1 MKPSAL
7 VPLITLLAGFAAG
20 WLVKPAATPVVATP
34 PPGPAARPPAANR
47 PPAPNGG
54 AGALPPPPVRSR
66 VIPVP
71 TPVPTVPGPESAA
84 GSKDAAKMLRIV
96 ELLGLSD
103 DQQTALAGI
112 LKETS
117 ESFVAD
123 PTKPASAK
131 ETLALVAKCSADLEK
146 SLAGLLTPEQAAKF
160 AALRQR
166 ERDNRIETKAQ
177 RELSRYAELTD
188 LSSSQRDQILAQLR
202 QSTTAEADAIP
213 AAYSLM
219 LSTSVLPV
227 GPRTMPEQSILALS
241 QVAEGPD
248 AADGASA
255 HAQLIAAQRRRLDE
269 RLVWLKPILTPAQ
282 FAQYEAVAAEQ
293 QGFLDRMRPPP

>member
-1 MKPSAL
+1 
-7 VPLITLLAGFAAG
+7 G
-20 WLVKPAATPVVATP
+20 
-34 PPGPAARPPAANR
+34 
-47 PPAPNGG
+47 
-54 AGALPPPPVRSR
+54 
-66 VIPVP
+66 
-71 TPVPTVPGPESAA
+71 PTVPGPESAA

-96 ELLGLSD
+96 ELLGLSET
-103 DQQTALAGI
+103 QQTDLAGI
-112 LKETS
+112 LKATS

-131 ETLALVAKCSADLEK
+131 DTLALVAKCSAELEQ

-160 AALRQR
+160 TALRQR

-177 RELSRYAELTD
+177 RELSRYSELTD

-213 AAYSLM
+213 AAYALM
-219 LSTSVLPV
+219 LSSSVLPL
-227 GPRTMPEQSILALS
+227 GPRTLPEQSIFALS
-241 QVAEGPD
+241 QIAESPD

-255 HAQLIAAQRRRLDE
+255 QAQLIAAQSRRLDE

-282 FAQYEAVAAEQ
+282 LAQYEAAAAEQ
-293 QGFLDRMRPPP
+293 RAFHDRMTAPPPPRLTPGR